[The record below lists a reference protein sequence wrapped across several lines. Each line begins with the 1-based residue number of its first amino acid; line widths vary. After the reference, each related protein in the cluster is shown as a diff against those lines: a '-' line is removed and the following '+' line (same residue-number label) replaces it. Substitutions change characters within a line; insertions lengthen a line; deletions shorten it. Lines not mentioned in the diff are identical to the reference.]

1 MEKLLQRDSLHLF
14 ELLHLPGLDVLDRF
28 YVRVRRDVL
37 TFPLQFEPAQSI
49 LLIHGLIK
57 LVSWLMYVFFDVD
70 NFSSATAEI
79 V

>member
-14 ELLHLPGLDVLDRF
+14 ELLHLPGLDVLDRL

-57 LVSWLMYVFFDVD
+57 LVSWFMNVFFDVD